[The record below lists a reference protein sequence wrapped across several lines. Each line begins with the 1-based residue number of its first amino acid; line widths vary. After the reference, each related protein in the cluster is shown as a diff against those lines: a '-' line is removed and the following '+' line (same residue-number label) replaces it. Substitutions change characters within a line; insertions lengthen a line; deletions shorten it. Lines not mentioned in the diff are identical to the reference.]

1 MYEIAKSLF
10 FCYGHRL
17 VGHTGRCRHLHG
29 HNARADVVLAAAGL
43 DRLGMVRDFGE
54 VRDSIGRWVDEELD
68 HNLLL
73 HESDPVLPLLR
84 AHGERVYVMDAQ
96 PTAENIARL
105 IFEQA
110 RRLGLP
116 VVAVQLWETDTSSAS
131 YRP

>member
-1 MYEIAKSLF
+1 MYEISQSRF

-17 VGHTGRCRHLHG
+17 VGHAGRCRHLHG
-29 HNARADVVLAAAGL
+29 HNARADIVLAGSEL
-43 DRLGMVRDFGE
+43 DGLGMVRDFGDI
-54 VRDSIGRWVDEELD
+54 RDSIGRWIDEELD

-84 AHGERVYVMDAQ
+84 GAGERVYAMNAH

-110 RRLGLP
+110 QRLGLP
-116 VVAVQLWETDTSSAS
+116 VTAVRLWETETSSVS